1 MALRARILAVPLV
14 VLSLLV
20 TGAVDASA
28 QPGPGGD
35 RPTASFV
42 FTPEVPTVG
51 ATVTFTST
59 SQPSP
64 GASITEFAWDLDGVG
79 KFDDFNG
86 ATATWSFSE
95 PGAHTVRLRV
105 KQEKGKQAV
114 ATREVI
120 VAAPAPPPPPPPAP
134 GSAPPSGSS
143 PLLLSPFPI
152 VRIAGTVLPRGA
164 LVRIL
169 SVRAPRG
176 ARIRARCS
184 GTRCPLASVARTSTT
199 RIVRL
204 RRFERRLP
212 AGTRLRIFV
221 RKGGTIGKYTR
232 FAIRAGAPPR
242 RRDLCLYPGR
252 ARPAPC
258 PEASPGAKG

>member
-1 MALRARILAVPLV
+1 MPLRARILAGPLV
-14 VLSLLV
+14 VVSLLV
-20 TGAVDASA
+20 AGAVDASA

-35 RPTASFV
+35 RPTVSFV
-42 FTPEVPTVG
+42 FTPEAPTVG
-51 ATVTFTST
+51 ETVTFTAT
-59 SQPSP
+59 AQPSP
-64 GASITEFAWDLDGVG
+64 GASITEFAWDLDGAG

-120 VAAPAPPPPPPPAP
+120 VAAPAPPPPPAP
-134 GSAPPSGSS
+134 GSPPPSGNS
-143 PLLLSPFPI
+143 PLMLSPFPI

-169 SVRAPRG
+169 SVRAPLG

-184 GTRCPLASVARTSTT
+184 GTGCPLASVARTSTT

-212 AGTRLRIFV
+212 AGTRLGIFV
-221 RKGGTIGKYTR
+221 RKGGTIGKHTR
-232 FAIRAGAPPR
+232 FVIRAGASPR
-242 RRDLCLYPGR
+242 RLDLCLYPGR

-258 PEASPGAKG
+258 P

>member
-1 MALRARILAVPLV
+1 MALLRVRILAGPLV
-14 VLSLLV
+14 VVSLLV
-20 TGAVDASA
+20 AGAVDASA

-35 RPTASFV
+35 RPTVSFV

-64 GASITEFAWDLDGVG
+64 GASIKEFAWDLDGVG

-95 PGAHTVRLRV
+95 PGVHTVRLRV
-105 KQEKGKQAV
+105 RQEKGKEGV

-120 VAAPAPPPPPPPAP
+120 VAAPAPPPPPPPPPAP
-134 GSAPPSGSS
+134 GSPPPSGSS
-143 PLLLSPFPI
+143 PLMLSPFPI

-204 RRFERRLP
+204 RRFERRLS
-212 AGTRLRIFV
+212 AGTRLGIFV

-258 PEASPGAKG
+258 P

>member
-1 MALRARILAVPLV
+1 MGLRARILAGPLV
-14 VLSLLV
+14 VVSLLV
-20 TGAVDASA
+20 AGAVDASA
-28 QPGPGGD
+28 QPGGGGE

-42 FTPEVPTVG
+42 FTPEAPTVG

-64 GASITEFAWDLDGVG
+64 GVSITQFAWDLDGEG

-120 VAAPAPPPPPPPAP
+120 VAAPAPPPPPPLPPAP
-134 GSAPPSGSS
+134 GSPPPSGSS
-143 PLLLSPFPI
+143 PLLLSPFPV

-169 SVRAPRG
+169 SVRAPLG

-184 GTRCPLASVARTSTT
+184 GTACPLASVARTSTT
-199 RIVRL
+199 RLMRL

-221 RKGGTIGKYTR
+221 RKGGRIGKYTR

-242 RRDLCLYPGR
+242 RLDLCLYPGR

-258 PEASPGAKG
+258 P

>member
-1 MALRARILAVPLV
+1 V
-14 VLSLLV
+14 SLLV
-20 TGAVDASA
+20 AGAVDASA
-28 QPGPGGD
+28 QPGGGGD

-42 FTPEVPTVG
+42 FTPEAPTVG

-64 GASITEFAWDLDGVG
+64 GASIKEFAWDLDGVG

-105 KQEKGKQAV
+105 RQEKGKEAV

-120 VAAPAPPPPPPPAP
+120 VAAPAPPPPPAP
-134 GSAPPSGSS
+134 GSPPPSVRS
-143 PLLLSPFPI
+143 PLMLSPFPI

-169 SVRAPRG
+169 SVRAPLG

-184 GTRCPLASVARTSTT
+184 GTRCPLASVARTSAT

-221 RKGGTIGKYTR
+221 RRGGTIGKYTR
-232 FAIRAGAPPR
+232 FVIRAGASPQR
-242 RRDLCLYPGR
+242 LDLCLYPGR

-258 PEASPGAKG
+258 P

>member
-1 MALRARILAVPLV
+1 MPLRARILAGPLV
-14 VLSLLV
+14 VVSLLV
-20 TGAVDASA
+20 AGAVDASA

-35 RPTASFV
+35 RPTVSFV
-42 FTPEVPTVG
+42 FTPEAPTVG
-51 ATVTFTST
+51 ETVTFTAT
-59 SQPSP
+59 AQPSP
-64 GASITEFAWDLDGVG
+64 GASITEFAWDLDGAG

-95 PGAHTVRLRV
+95 AGAHTVRLRV
-105 KQEKGKQAV
+105 RQEKGKEGV

-120 VAAPAPPPPPPPAP
+120 VAAPAPPPPPAP
-134 GSAPPSGSS
+134 GSPPPSGNS
-143 PLLLSPFPI
+143 PLMLSPFPI

-169 SVRAPRG
+169 SVRAPLG

-184 GTRCPLASVARTSTT
+184 GTGCPLASVARTSTT

-212 AGTRLRIFV
+212 AGTRLGIFV
-221 RKGGTIGKYTR
+221 RKGGTIGKHTR
-232 FAIRAGAPPR
+232 FVIRAGASPR
-242 RRDLCLYPGR
+242 RLDLCLYPGR

-258 PEASPGAKG
+258 P

>member
-14 VLSLLV
+14 VVSLLV
-20 TGAVDASA
+20 AGAVDASA
-28 QPGPGGD
+28 QAGGGGE

-42 FTPEVPTVG
+42 FTPEAPTVG

-105 KQEKGKQAV
+105 RQENGKQAV

-134 GSAPPSGSS
+134 SPGSPPPSGSS
-143 PLLLSPFPI
+143 PLMLSPFPL

-169 SVRAPRG
+169 SVRAPLG

-184 GTRCPLASVARTSTT
+184 GTGCPLASVARTSTT
-199 RIVRL
+199 RVMRL

-212 AGTRLRIFV
+212 AGTRLGIFV
-221 RKGGTIGKYTR
+221 RKGGTIGKFTR
-232 FAIRAGAPPR
+232 FVIRAGAPPR
-242 RRDLCLYPGR
+242 RLDLCLYPGR

-258 PEASPGAKG
+258 P

>member
-1 MALRARILAVPLV
+1 MPLRARILAGPLV
-14 VLSLLV
+14 VVSLLV
-20 TGAVDASA
+20 AGAVDASA

-35 RPTASFV
+35 RPTVSFV
-42 FTPEVPTVG
+42 FTPEAPTVG
-51 ATVTFTST
+51 ETVTFTAT
-59 SQPSP
+59 AQPSP
-64 GASITEFAWDLDGVG
+64 GASITEFAWDLDGAG

-120 VAAPAPPPPPPPAP
+120 VAAPAPPPPPAP
-134 GSAPPSGSS
+134 GSPPPSGNS
-143 PLLLSPFPI
+143 PLMLSPFPI

-169 SVRAPRG
+169 SVRAPLG

-184 GTRCPLASVARTSTT
+184 GTGCPLASVARTSTT

-212 AGTRLRIFV
+212 AGTRLGIFV
-221 RKGGTIGKYTR
+221 RKGGTIGKHTR
-232 FAIRAGAPPR
+232 FVIRAGASPR
-242 RRDLCLYPGR
+242 RLDLCLYPSR
-252 ARPAPC
+252 ATPAPC
-258 PEASPGAKG
+258 P

>member
-14 VLSLLV
+14 VLSLLI

-134 GSAPPSGSS
+134 GSPPPSGSS

-221 RKGGTIGKYTR
+221 RKGSTIGKYTR

-242 RRDLCLYPGR
+242 RLDLCLYPGR